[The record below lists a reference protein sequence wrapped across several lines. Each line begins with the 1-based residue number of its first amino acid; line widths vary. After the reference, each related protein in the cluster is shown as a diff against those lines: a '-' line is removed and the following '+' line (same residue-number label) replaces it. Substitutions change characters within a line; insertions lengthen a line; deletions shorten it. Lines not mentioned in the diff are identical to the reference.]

1 MEKKES
7 EMASSDKTTP
17 TLPSAPVS
25 SDSVATADE
34 STSHEDP
41 RATYYRSK
49 DKMTFASGPLE
60 AYYHGISEL
69 YGTLA
74 SRIWALTE
82 AGFQPT
88 PWDKVKAD
96 DQRKLNSWTPH
107 AKRFIESKRA
117 YTVIL
122 EAWIWRILDEGVF
135 SADPRTKWR
144 NHDNSFEAV
153 KYLGQFIASIEK
165 PQDAADD
172 VRTGPTSLKKCH
184 PVCYTS
190 EWNKLRSSSA
200 ELALRKSRNSRTMDT
215 KCVAKFIK
223 SSLGYL
229 MKPEADLGVLDS
241 YFEEISLLAI
251 EMDTVMFISRI
262 QPRLVWTDPLEQDED
277 SSWYGFPMNNKVDP
291 EREVIDGLNRDGTS
305 IEYRMR
311 PEWDV
316 SMRDFSALEAASQGE
331 DVQLVV
337 RPGVARRGREL
348 CEKWVFKGRRQQTR
362 LAGDWKMI
370 SWIRPIRVVI
380 SETFETPIGQAM
392 IFNGKFVP
400 GR

>member
-1 MEKKES
+1 MDPD
-7 EMASSDKTTP
+7 DKTAP

-25 SDSVATADE
+25 SDSVATADK
-34 STSHEDP
+34 STAHEDP
-41 RATYYRSK
+41 RATYYESK

-60 AYYHGISEL
+60 SRYHDISEL
-69 YGTLA
+69 YDTLA
-74 SRIWALTE
+74 PQIRVLAE

-88 PWDKVKAD
+88 PWDKLRAD

-107 AKRFIESKRA
+107 AKRFIESKRG

-135 SADPRTKWR
+135 SADPQTKWR

-165 PQDAADD
+165 PQDSADD
-172 VRTGPTSLKKCH
+172 VRTGPASRKKCH

-200 ELALRKSRNSRTMDT
+200 ELALRKSRNLKTMDPE
-215 KCVAKFIK
+215 CVVKFIK
-223 SSLGYL
+223 SKLGYL
-229 MKPEADLGVLDS
+229 MKPEDDLGMLAS
-241 YFEEISLLAI
+241 YLREISSLAI
-251 EMDTVMFISRI
+251 HMDTVMFISRN
-262 QPRLVWTDPLEQDED
+262 QPRFVWTDPLEQKED

-291 EREVIDGLNRDGTS
+291 EREVIDGLSRDGTS

-337 RPGVARRGREL
+337 RPGVSRRGREL
-348 CEKWVFKGRRQQTR
+348 HEKWVFKGRQKQTWF
-362 LAGDWKMI
+362 AGDWKMI
-370 SWIRPIRVVI
+370 SWIRPMRVVI
-380 SETFETPIGQAM
+380 SETFDPPIEQAM
-392 IFNGKFVP
+392 IFDGKFLP
-400 GR
+400 AR